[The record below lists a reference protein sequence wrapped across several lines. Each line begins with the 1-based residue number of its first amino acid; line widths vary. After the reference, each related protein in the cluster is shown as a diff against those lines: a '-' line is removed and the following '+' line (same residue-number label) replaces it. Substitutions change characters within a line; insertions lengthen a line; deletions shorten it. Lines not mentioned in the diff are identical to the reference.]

1 MRKKLLTVGLA
12 VLMAIS
18 STSCKSSEKTQT
30 AKEDTYKN
38 YKQYNTSFGLK
49 YKIPND
55 WNKTDTSTS
64 TDLTFSKD
72 DDTITHGLIGVYYYE
87 FDGDIIQKENFR
99 SLVSNIKDGEN
110 YNGKFHSESSTING
124 VKVNFFSYELD
135 INGDA
140 YFMKGIVFN
149 CGNGYCILDF
159 IYPTNKDYG
168 KLFDNIANS
177 ISVNTSAIV
186 TATEKP
192 NETEASVSATEE
204 PTTTEVTTEATTEK
218 TTQVK
223 PKSKDI
229 TDKDIDFSS
238 DYRNDSTGKWRI
250 AITSDSFDIE
260 KYALS
265 YYLNYFKDDDE
276 IHVIVNFTRMTT
288 TKISDMGDTL
298 DVSIHEYTK
307 GEEHDANKAL
317 GGMLL
322 NEYHVNI
329 KTGKIT
335 KIQ

>member
-124 VKVNFFSYELD
+124 VKVNFFH
-135 INGDA
+135 
-140 YFMKGIVFN
+140 
-149 CGNGYCILDF
+149 
-159 IYPTNKDYG
+159 TN
-168 KLFDNIANS
+168 
-177 ISVNTSAIV
+177 
-186 TATEKP
+186 
-192 NETEASVSATEE
+192 
-204 PTTTEVTTEATTEK
+204 
-218 TTQVK
+218 
-223 PKSKDI
+223 
-229 TDKDIDFSS
+229 
-238 DYRNDSTGKWRI
+238 
-250 AITSDSFDIE
+250 
-260 KYALS
+260 
-265 YYLNYFKDDDE
+265 
-276 IHVIVNFTRMTT
+276 
-288 TKISDMGDTL
+288 
-298 DVSIHEYTK
+298 
-307 GEEHDANKAL
+307 
-317 GGMLL
+317 
-322 NEYHVNI
+322 
-329 KTGKIT
+329 
-335 KIQ
+335 

>member
-124 VKVNFFSYELD
+124 VKVKFFSYELD

-168 KLFDNIANS
+168 ELFDNIANS

-218 TTQVK
+218 TTEVYAPTTGEENALNK
-223 PKSKDI
+223 AFDYLDYDAFSKSGLIKQLKYEGF
-229 TDKDIDFSS
+229 TTKE
-238 DYRNDSTGKWRI
+238 
-250 AITSDSFDIE
+250 A
-260 KYALS
+260 KYAANNCNANWKDQAYKKATS
-265 YYLNYFKDDDE
+265 YLESQSFSKSGLIKQLEYE
-276 IHVIVNFTRMTT
+276 GFTNSQA
-288 TKISDMGDTL
+288 KYG
-298 DVSIHEYTK
+298 
-307 GEEHDANKAL
+307 ANKA
-317 GGMLL
+317 
-322 NEYHVNI
+322 Y
-329 KTGKIT
+329 K
-335 KIQ
+335 

>member
-1 MRKKLLTVGLA
+1 MRKRLLTVGLA

-18 STSCKSSEKTQT
+18 STSCKSLEKTQT

-186 TATEKP
+186 TATE
-192 NETEASVSATEE
+192 N
-204 PTTTEVTTEATTEK
+204 
-218 TTQVK
+218 
-223 PKSKDI
+223 
-229 TDKDIDFSS
+229 
-238 DYRNDSTGKWRI
+238 R
-250 AITSDSFDIE
+250 
-260 KYALS
+260 
-265 YYLNYFKDDDE
+265 
-276 IHVIVNFTRMTT
+276 
-288 TKISDMGDTL
+288 TKQK
-298 DVSIHEYTK
+298 HQC
-307 GEEHDANKAL
+307 
-317 GGMLL
+317 LL
-322 NEYHVNI
+322 RKNQQPQRLQL
-329 KTGKIT
+329 KLQQRKQL
-335 KIQ
+335 K

>member
-218 TTQVK
+218 TTEVYAPTTGEENALNK
-223 PKSKDI
+223 AFDYLDYDAFSKSGLIKQLKYEGF
-229 TDKDIDFSS
+229 TTKE
-238 DYRNDSTGKWRI
+238 
-250 AITSDSFDIE
+250 A
-260 KYALS
+260 KYAANNCNANWKDQAYKKATS
-265 YYLNYFKDDDE
+265 YLESQSFSKSGLIKQLEYE
-276 IHVIVNFTRMTT
+276 GFTNSQA
-288 TKISDMGDTL
+288 KYG
-298 DVSIHEYTK
+298 
-307 GEEHDANKAL
+307 ANKA
-317 GGMLL
+317 
-322 NEYHVNI
+322 Y
-329 KTGKIT
+329 K
-335 KIQ
+335 

>member
-1 MRKKLLTVGLA
+1 
-12 VLMAIS
+12 
-18 STSCKSSEKTQT
+18 
-30 AKEDTYKN
+30 
-38 YKQYNTSFGLK
+38 
-49 YKIPND
+49 
-55 WNKTDTSTS
+55 
-64 TDLTFSKD
+64 
-72 DDTITHGLIGVYYYE
+72 
-87 FDGDIIQKENFR
+87 
-99 SLVSNIKDGEN
+99 
-110 YNGKFHSESSTING
+110 
-124 VKVNFFSYELD
+124 
-135 INGDA
+135 
-140 YFMKGIVFN
+140 MKGIVFN

-192 NETEASVSATEE
+192 NETKASVSATEE

-218 TTQVK
+218 ATQVK
-223 PKSKDI
+223 SKSKDI

-250 AITSDSFDIE
+250 ATTSDSFDIE

-265 YYLNYFKDDDE
+265 YYLNYFKSDDE

-307 GEEHDANKAL
+307 GEEHDADKAL